1 MGIRA
6 LVVFIFAP
14 FLRRMGYGLTLKEAV
29 VMVWGGLRG
38 AVSLSLALLVD
49 MNHLIGD
56 RAREMIFLQT
66 TGIVTL
72 TLMINGTTSGLVYKM
87 LEVYPPNPFRPA
99 LATQGLR
106 NLQLEVDKFVQDL
119 KTHWFHCNADCD
131 LMDALLPNF
140 SLAHVFDGD
149 LVDIEVPE

>member
-1 MGIRA
+1 MN
-6 LVVFIFAP
+6 LVLWFLLTIVRSLTIFVLSP
-14 FLRRMGYGLTLKEAV
+14 ILRHIGYGLTLKEAI

-56 RAREMIFLQT
+56 RTREMIFLQT

-72 TLMINGTTSGLVYKM
+72 TLLINGTTAGIVYKK
-87 LEVYPPNPFRPA
+87 LQVYPPSPFRPA

-106 NLQLEVDKFVQDL
+106 NIQAEVDKMIHALRD
-119 KTHWFHCNADCD
+119 HWFHCN
-131 LMDALLPNF
+131 
-140 SLAHVFDGD
+140 V
-149 LVDIEVPE
+149 

>member
-1 MGIRA
+1 
-6 LVVFIFAP
+6 
-14 FLRRMGYGLTLKEAV
+14 
-29 VMVWGGLRG
+29 MVWGGLRG

-72 TLMINGTTSGLVYKM
+72 TLLINGTTAGIVYKK
-87 LEVYPPNPFRPA
+87 LQVYPPSPFRPA

-106 NLQLEVDKFVQDL
+106 NIQAEVDKMIHALRD
-119 KTHWFHCNADCD
+119 HWFHCNVDMGII
-131 LMDALLPNF
+131 LKLVPNF
-140 SLAHVFDGD
+140 SEAYMLDGD
-149 LVDIEVPE
+149 LVDVKR